1 MDNVWRMSDEIIDV
15 NGTFVMKSN
24 PNEEDW
30 ELLSGESIDYIDAQS
45 LLELLEN
52 EEEEKRERFN
62 SYLDLII
69 KKLIYNQNED

>member
-45 LLELLEN
+45 LLEFLEN